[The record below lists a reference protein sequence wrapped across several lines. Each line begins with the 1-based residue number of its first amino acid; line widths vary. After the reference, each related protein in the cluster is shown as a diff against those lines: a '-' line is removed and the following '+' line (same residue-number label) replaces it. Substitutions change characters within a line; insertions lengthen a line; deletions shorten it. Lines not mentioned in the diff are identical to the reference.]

1 MKNNI
6 GDLVASSMNQVLN
19 SKEHASLFKKAYK
32 HEGESCSSCMKS
44 MDQCSCGY
52 ADDNNVSHKMCS
64 SCGKSKAKEDSDQ
77 CMCGDSMMAD
87 DANDARGVC
96 AGCKEKPC
104 TCRKADDNNM
114 SHEDQDMSWL
124 DEENKMATAVDS
136 AMQDLLTASA
146 ALDYAGLSK
155 ASELTLKIATLVSEA
170 KKGKVNLKKEDSGSK
185 STSSTSKSTSST
197 SKSTSSAPK
206 AKKKLTMKERM
217 KMLREKAEKAKKAK
231 KRNK

>member
-1 MKNNI
+1 MNMKNNI

-64 SCGKSKAKEDSDQ
+64 SCGEDSDK

-96 AGCKEKPC
+96 AGCKKKPC
-104 TCRKADDNNM
+104 TCHKADDNDV
-114 SHEDQDMSWL
+114 SHEDHDMSWA
-124 DEENKMATAVDS
+124 DEEHKMATAVDS

-170 KKGKVNLKKEDSGSK
+170 KKGKVNLKKEDSSSK

-206 AKKKLTMKERM
+206 AKKKMTMKERM
-217 KMLREKAEKAKKAK
+217 KMLREKAEKAKKEKGK
-231 KRNK
+231 KKF